1 MPSTRFGSS
10 SIRTMTQAGTDV
22 RWLEQIGHV
31 SGRKH
36 AFSRSGGA
44 DTFSCNLLVPPD
56 FRTSATDPG
65 RILQEVRGGSI
76 IWDGI
81 LDEPSPGEDGW
92 ALSAQGNG
100 NSGDDYRALFS
111 SWPSG
116 QPDAVVNAAIAL
128 SPGPLRW
135 VNPGIG
141 SPSGIYMSQPPDSGS
156 SDITDVLNLV
166 TSMGGLYWYVNTTD
180 YGNILKVSA
189 LSTTPDRLL
198 IVNNP
203 VPRTLGGDVNVI
215 YLRYQSGADNT
226 TTGTPATFA
235 VTSVS
240 DTNSINLHGRK
251 EIFIDISSAGTMS
264 AGTAQGIGSK
274 VMLRY
279 QRASFAGPFVLS
291 PGQYLTMGGQ
301 PVDIGA
307 ETADHVFQL
316 VMSDFAYGGEVAA
329 QNLPVISMV
338 GKAEYDDD
346 AETLTITPFQYLA
359 LSLSDLLSAAVN
371 ALPQPTS
378 N

>member
-10 SIRTMTQAGTDV
+10 AIRTMKQDGTDA

-31 SGRKH
+31 SARKH
-36 AFSRSGGA
+36 AFSRPGGA

-56 FRTSATDPG
+56 FRTAATDPG

-76 IWDGI
+76 VWDGI
-81 LDEPSPGEDGW
+81 LDEPTPSEDGW
-92 ALSAQGNG
+92 SITAKGNG

-116 QPDAVVNAAIAL
+116 QPDNTINTAITN
-128 SPGPLRW
+128 GLRW
-135 VNPGIG
+135 VNPGVG
-141 SPSGIYMSQPPDSGS
+141 SPSGIYLSQPPDTGS
-156 SDITDVLNLV
+156 SDITDILNLV
-166 TSMGGLYWYVNTTD
+166 TSMGGLTWYVSTTD
-180 YGNILKVSA
+180 YGNLLTVKS

-198 IVNNP
+198 VVNNP
-203 VPRTLGGDVNVI
+203 VPRTLGGDVNAI
-215 YLRYQSGADNT
+215 WIRYQASADNT
-226 TTGTPATFA
+226 TTGATATFA
-235 VTSVS
+235 ITSVI
-240 DTNSINLHGRK
+240 DANSIALHGRK
-251 EIFIDISSAGTMS
+251 EIFIDVSSAGTMS
-264 AGTAQGIGSK
+264 AGTAQGIASK

-279 QRASFAGPFVLS
+279 QRASFAGPFTLS

-301 PVDIGA
+301 SVDLGA

-338 GKAEYDDD
+338 GKAEFDDD
-346 AETLTITPFQYLA
+346 AETLTITPFQYLG

-371 ALPQPTS
+371 ALPQPTNS
-378 N
+378 

>member
-1 MPSTRFGSS
+1 
-10 SIRTMTQAGTDV
+10 
-22 RWLEQIGHV
+22 
-31 SGRKH
+31 
-36 AFSRSGGA
+36 
-44 DTFSCNLLVPPD
+44 
-56 FRTSATDPG
+56 
-65 RILQEVRGGSI
+65 
-76 IWDGI
+76 
-81 LDEPSPGEDGW
+81 
-92 ALSAQGNG
+92 
-100 NSGDDYRALFS
+100 
-111 SWPSG
+111 
-116 QPDAVVNAAIAL
+116 
-128 SPGPLRW
+128 
-135 VNPGIG
+135 
-141 SPSGIYMSQPPDSGS
+141 
-156 SDITDVLNLV
+156 
-166 TSMGGLYWYVNTTD
+166 
-180 YGNILKVSA
+180 
-189 LSTTPDRLL
+189 
-198 IVNNP
+198 
-203 VPRTLGGDVNVI
+203 
-215 YLRYQSGADNT
+215 
-226 TTGTPATFA
+226 
-235 VTSVS
+235 
-240 DTNSINLHGRK
+240 
-251 EIFIDISSAGTMS
+251 MS